1 MTKNLDGELFE
12 ETESKTYSMKS
23 SNISNKMEYDDNMI
37 IKSTKYEEPKYKEVH
52 NTYEVLKPITKHVLE
67 LPIQK
72 QIIVNNEEE

>member
-1 MTKNLDGELFE
+1 MTKSLDGELFE

-37 IKSTKYEEPKYKEVH
+37 IKSTKYEEPKH
-52 NTYEVLKPITKHVLE
+52 EVLKPITKHVLE

-72 QIIVNNEEE
+72 EIIVNNEEE

>member
-37 IKSTKYEEPKYKEVH
+37 IKSTKYEEPKYEEIH
-52 NTYEVLKPITKHVLE
+52 NTYELLKPITKHVLE
-67 LPIQK
+67 LLIEK
-72 QIIVNNEEE
+72 KKK

>member
-23 SNISNKMEYDDNMI
+23 SNTSNKMEYDDNMI
-37 IKSTKYEEPKYKEVH
+37 IKSTKYEEPKYEEVH

>member
-1 MTKNLDGELFE
+1 
-12 ETESKTYSMKS
+12 
-23 SNISNKMEYDDNMI
+23 MEYDDNMI
-37 IKSTKYEEPKYKEVH
+37 IKSTKYEEPKYEEVH